1 MEEHANKSTMQA
13 QKAPNESL
21 GWIKVLGLALACVCA
36 LTLILRIEYQNESR
50 KIVPD
55 AEQVNGRD
63 SAARDAEYAK
73 IADHLF
79 GPAPAAPMT
88 PEERIEFYERSVLEL
103 LN

>member
-13 QKAPNESL
+13 QKAKKKLL

-36 LTLILRIEYQNESR
+36 LTLILRIEYRSESR
-50 KIVPD
+50 KTLPD
-55 AEQVNGRD
+55 AEQVNSRD
-63 SAARDAEYAK
+63 SAARDTEYAE
-73 IADHLF
+73 IADRLF

-88 PEERIEFYERSVLEL
+88 PAERVKHYENAVTNL